1 MAGLIARKIGMTQV
15 FKDGNQVPVTLL
27 DVSPNYVVS
36 QKEGKVLL
44 GAKARKHVSKPIQG
58 ILNKAGIKYKVSK
71 FKEFSWGGDLP
82 KIGEKVAASFFEPG
96 KKVSVT
102 ATSKGKGF
110 AGTIKRHGF
119 HRGPAS
125 HGSANVR
132 KPGSIGAQQPQR
144 VVKGKKMAGH
154 LGAETVTVKNLEVV
168 DVNPEKH
175 LLAVAGSVPGPNK
188 GYVYIKQLT
197 SNR

>member
-1 MAGLIARKIGMTQV
+1 MPGLIARKIGMTQV
-15 FKDGNQVPVTLL
+15 FKAGTQVPVTLL

-36 QKEGKVLL
+36 QKEEKVLL
-44 GAKARKHVSKPIQG
+44 GAKARKHVSKPVQG
-58 ILNKAGIKYKVSK
+58 MLKKAKIDQPLNK
-71 FKEFSWGGDLP
+71 FKEFDWQENAPNVGTQ
-82 KIGEKVAASFFEPG
+82 IGANIFEPG

-119 HRGPAS
+119 SRGPES
-125 HGSANVR
+125 HGSSNVR

-144 VVKGKKMAGH
+144 VVKGKPMAGH
-154 LGAETVTVKNLEVV
+154 LGTETVTVKNLEVV
-168 DVNPEKH
+168 EVDSANH

-188 GYVYIKQLT
+188 GFVYVRTL
-197 SNR
+197 